1 MQITLNGK
9 HLAPVMMQVVHGAL
23 HDARFAERYAEQM
36 YRLRYKIFHE
46 RLQWDVK
53 TVGDLE
59 MDEFD
64 DPDSI
69 YVLTTDTQEQ
79 VCGGW
84 RIRPTTRRY
93 MLNDVFPDLLY
104 GNPAPRHRR
113 VWEIS
118 RFAIDTSDH
127 TRTATAGFSVGDTA
141 RELFVET
148 CKFAIANHITQFV
161 IVTTVA
167 VERLINGMGIVMNR
181 FGPPMRIG
189 RTMSVSCWVDVDA
202 HTRHVLLKEP
212 LPLRVAA

>member
-1 MQITLNGK
+1 MRVTLNGK

-23 HDARFAERYAEQM
+23 HDARFTERYAEQM
-36 YRLRYKIFHE
+36 YRLRYKVFHQ
-46 RLQWDVK
+46 RLRWDVK
-53 TVGDLE
+53 TCGDQE
-59 MDEFD
+59 FDEFD
-64 DPDSI
+64 DNDSV
-69 YVLTTDTQEQ
+69 YMLTTDAQDE

-93 MLNDVFPDLLY
+93 MLNEVFPKLLN
-104 GNPAPRHRR
+104 GNLAPRHRH

-127 TRTATAGFSVGDTA
+127 SRTAGFSLGDTA
-141 RELFVET
+141 RALLVDT

-167 VERLINGMGIVMNR
+167 VERLINHTGIVMNR
-181 FGPPMRIG
+181 FGPPSRIG
-189 RTMSVSCWVDVDA
+189 RSLSVACWVDIDA
-202 HTRHVLLKEP
+202 HTRHVLLDEP